1 VRLGYWRGP
10 IAFAFSESGVAMKKH
25 RRLYPLK
32 LLSELKR
39 RKVYPVVVAY
49 TLAAWVLL
57 QIGEVTFEPL
67 GLPGWVMTGL
77 IITVVIGL
85 PVVVT
90 LAWLFDVTLTGPQDS
105 VPQSEINADDTPSVA
120 VMPFTDMSLEQD
132 QQYFC
137 EGIAEAILNA
147 LIRIPGLRVAARM
160 SSFQYQIGSA
170 DIREIGREL
179 GVKAVLEGSLR
190 KSNEQLRISVQLV
203 SVADGYHLWT
213 QNFDEEVQ
221 DIFAIQDDIAAGVA
235 QCMLETL
242 QPLQATRKTDITAYD
257 YYLRGRRFLNRLQRL
272 DIEFAMQMFRKAISI
287 DPDFVLAWTGY
298 ADCHSL
304 SVMYIN
310 PVDSYRDEAT
320 RASVKAIDLDPEL
333 AEAHASRGLAYLVCE
348 NFNSAEAELERAIE
362 LNPALYEA
370 YYYFGRV
377 RFHQGDMEAA
387 ADWFKQATEVNP
399 ADYQAR
405 LLRVQIL
412 RGLGHEEQAQSEARM
427 ALAIVEKH
435 LEWNPDDA
443 RAMHLGAGSL
453 ILLGDVAG
461 ADLWLQRAIEIDP
474 DNSVL
479 LYNVACN
486 YATLGRTEQSLDLL
500 EQAIE
505 KGTVSA
511 SWMRND
517 EDLVSL
523 RDSPKYDELLA
534 RLETG

>member
-1 VRLGYWRGP
+1 MGNKRRRMSPSELLG
-10 IAFAFSESGVAMKKH
+10 
-25 RRLYPLK
+25 
-32 LLSELKR
+32 ELKR

-49 TLAAWVLL
+49 ALVTWVLL

-77 IITVVIGL
+77 IVAVVIGF
-85 PVVVT
+85 PVVFT
-90 LAWLFDVTLTGPQDS
+90 LAWVFDVIRTKPSQSVQQNERKVADS
-105 VPQSEINADDTPSVA
+105 PSVA
-120 VMPFTDMSLEQD
+120 VMPFTDMSPGQD
-132 QQYFC
+132 QQYLC

-147 LIRIPGLRVAARM
+147 LTLIPGLHVTARM

-179 GVKAVLEGSLR
+179 GVRAVLEGSLR
-190 KSNEQLRISVQLV
+190 KSGEQLRISVQLV
-203 SVADGYHLWT
+203 SVIDGYHLWSRS
-213 QNFDEEVQ
+213 FDEEMQ
-221 DIFAIQDDIAAGVA
+221 DIFAIQDDIATGVSRA
-235 QCMLETL
+235 MVQTL
-242 QPLQATRKTDITAYD
+242 QPVQTSQKTDITAYD
-257 YYLRGRRFLNRLQRL
+257 YYLKGRQFLNRFHRL
-272 DIEFAMQMFRKAISI
+272 DIEFAVQMFRRAIAI

-304 SVMYIN
+304 MVMYIN
-310 PVDSYRDEAT
+310 PKADYRDEAT
-320 RASVKAIDLDPEL
+320 RASLKAIELDPGL

-348 NFNSAEAELERAIE
+348 EFTKAETELQRAIE
-362 LNPALYEA
+362 LNPSLYEA

-377 RFHQGDMEAA
+377 RFHQGDMQAA
-387 ADWFKQATEVNP
+387 ADLFKQATEVNH

-412 RGLGHEEQAQSEARM
+412 RGLGREEKAKTEAQV
-427 ALAIVEKH
+427 ALDMVKKH
-435 LEWNPDDA
+435 LEWSPDDA

-461 ADLWLQRAIEIDP
+461 AERWLQRAIQIDP
-474 DNSVL
+474 DDSVV

-486 YATLGRTEQSLDLL
+486 YANLGKTEQSLELL

-511 SWMRND
+511 SWMRYD
-517 EDLVSL
+517 EDLASL
-523 RDSPKYDELLA
+523 HDSPKYKELLA
-534 RLETG
+534 RLDAGQGVTARHSR